1 MDVEGEEEYE
11 EEEEDDGLE
20 AEEEEE
26 EVSVLLFET
35 PTPHTNSILYILSSE
50 MRTPQIFLVSGT
62 PHIALHSL

>member
-35 PTPHTNSILYILSSE
+35 PTTSHQCTFFIHTLHIL
-50 MRTPQIFLVSGT
+50 P
-62 PHIALHSL
+62 PK